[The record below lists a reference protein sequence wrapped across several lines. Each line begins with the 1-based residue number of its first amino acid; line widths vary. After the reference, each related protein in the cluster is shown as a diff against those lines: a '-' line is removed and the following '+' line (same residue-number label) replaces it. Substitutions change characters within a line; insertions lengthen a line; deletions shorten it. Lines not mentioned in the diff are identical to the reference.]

1 MGAAAQC
8 SPLSSFLGLIPN
20 LLENRG
26 QHQDAFDHNSLLPMT
41 FLKLLILLLSC
52 SISHFRLSFG
62 LGQIPTITMYFQNA
76 KVYLTVCEEISFT
89 YSQVIF
95 SPGLI

>member
-1 MGAAAQC
+1 MEAAALC

-52 SISHFRLSFG
+52 LLSHFQLSFG
-62 LGQIPTITMYFQNA
+62 LGQIPTTSMYFQNA